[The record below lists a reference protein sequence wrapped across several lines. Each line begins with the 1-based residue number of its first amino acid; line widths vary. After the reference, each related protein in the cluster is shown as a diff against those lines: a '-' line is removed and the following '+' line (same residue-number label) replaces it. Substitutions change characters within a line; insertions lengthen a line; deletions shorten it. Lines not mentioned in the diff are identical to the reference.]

1 MQKKHNWIYIALLF
15 IIEIVSVFPFVVN
28 NNVRL
33 LMLVSFFVHFVFF
46 TIFYFS
52 KVSLFKN
59 EFKVWVISIGVLV
72 LLTSVVVPENYLQF
86 DGRFVY
92 SLTITFYSLMYFY
105 SFLKE
110 DIKPC
115 KYEIILNSS
124 ILFFFCI
131 DAFLAIATSYL
142 INNNLTLVSWF
153 WFFRA
158 VFLQLFYISFVYY
171 LWKILKVQ

>member
-1 MQKKHNWIYIALLF
+1 MPKKHNWIYIVLLF
-15 IIEIVSVFPFVVN
+15 IIEIVSVFPFVIN

-46 TIFYFS
+46 TNFYFS
-52 KVSLFKN
+52 KVSSFKN
-59 EFKVWVISIGVLV
+59 EFKVWVISIGLLV

-86 DGRFVY
+86 DSRFVY

-110 DIKPC
+110 DIKP
-115 KYEIILNSS
+115 YRHEIILNSS

-153 WFFRA
+153 WLFRA

-171 LWKILKVQ
+171 LWRISKVQ